1 MRLHEKVSSLFHYCT
16 SDDTLDIVFPD
27 WSFWGWILSTKFY
40 ISFSLRYKQKN
51 HFFFSFSFLRRDED
65 YVAVYL
71 KKNLYLSFSHKYILK
86 IIPFFLFSTCF
97 YGVDRVFGSD

>member
-1 MRLHEKVSSLFHYCT
+1 MMHQFTMLPSVGDYTLLKPSQCQDVST
-16 SDDTLDIVFPD
+16 QI
-27 WSFWGWILSTKFY
+27 IL
-40 ISFSLRYKQKN
+40 
-51 HFFFSFSFLRRDED
+51 FFFSLSFLRRDED

-86 IIPFFLFSTCF
+86 IIHFFLFSTCF